1 MTRRGRLAA
10 VAGRARG
17 RRRGRQAIVR
27 RTVAVLALLPIAGRL
42 PVYGRLIIRL
52 LGDDR
57 VPRAR
62 KVILAAAAG
71 YAILPTDII
80 ADRIPVLGMLDD
92 LVIGALALDLFLAG
106 VPGQVLDETLAELGL
121 SRSEFDD
128 DRARVRRTVPIPMR
142 RAVTGMPTV
151 GTAAVRFANSMEFG
165 PRLRAWL
172 TKEGSP
178 A

>member
-1 MTRRGRLAA
+1 M
-10 VAGRARG
+10 
-17 RRRGRQAIVR
+17 R

-62 KVILAAAAG
+62 KVVLAAAAG
-71 YAILPTDII
+71 YAILPTDIV
-80 ADRIPVLGMLDD
+80 ADRIPVLGVLDD
-92 LVIGALALDLFLAG
+92 LVVGALALDIFLAG
-106 VPGQVLDETLAELGL
+106 VPGQVLDESLADLGL

-128 DRARVRRTVPIPMR
+128 DRARLRRTVPIPMR
-142 RAVTGMPTV
+142 RVVTRVPTV
-151 GTAAVRFANSMEFG
+151 GAATLRLANSMEFG